1 METRSVEDFL
11 TVDEA
16 QNARGIHRSRSG
28 GYQDFLEEQEQWER
42 RDRERRMQR
51 YHGQR
56 NQGSDR
62 LYAPTFE
69 TVHRRVQ
76 SNENIKTRKEPTKKS
91 YHVREQK
98 PSYDLNQNVPLPSQ
112 LPVRQFSWKPDPTK
126 TKMQIV
132 IDQPT
137 PPTAAKETPRKSPSG
152 SPSSPSRPKLQ
163 FQFAALQNRFADITS
178 VCRPNMHVEAAN
190 PRDLTFAKIS
200 DEVNGFAFQLR
211 IWHDIVN
218 MDGMTRIDRTKRDI
232 VDKAA
237 RTLDRLV
244 DRADDL
250 QRHCAAAR
258 PRDLKT
264 VALPDADEDDEY
276 DGYSDD
282 EDDVYETKCLNSF
295 TYTDRNCRSEK
306 DITETLGYS
315 IQASLNSIRLQIQTL
330 SRLTRS
336 LQEAI
341 PDACDEVEGV
351 ERLVRD
357 VGKYFG
363 TEDALNRYHIDERF
377 AGKKALDEA
386 KAAAGSVR

>member
-28 GYQDFLEEQEQWER
+28 GYQDFLEDQVAWER

-76 SNENIKTRKEPTKKS
+76 SNEDIKPRKDATEKS

-98 PSYDLNQNVPLPSQ
+98 PAYDLNENVPLPSQ
-112 LPVRQFSWKPDPTK
+112 LPVKRQFSWKPDPSK
-126 TKMQIV
+126 TKMQII

-137 PPTAAKETPRKSPSG
+137 PPTTAKETPKSSPVG
-152 SPSSPSRPKLQ
+152 SPSSPSRPQLQ
-163 FQFAALQNRFADITS
+163 FQFAALQNRFADIAN
-178 VCRPNMHVEAAN
+178 VCRPNVHVEAAN

-200 DEVNGFAFQLR
+200 EEVNGFAFQLR

-218 MDGMTRIDRTKRDI
+218 MDGMTRIDRTRRD
-232 VDKAA
+232 VVHKAA
-237 RTLDRLV
+237 KTLDRLV
-244 DRADDL
+244 DRANDL
-250 QRHCAAAR
+250 ERDCEVAR
-258 PRDLKT
+258 PRDLKI
-264 VALPDADEDDEY
+264 VPLPEIDDEEEY
-276 DGYSDD
+276 DDYADD
-282 EDDVYETKCLNSF
+282 EENG
-295 TYTDRNCRSEK
+295 EK
-306 DITETLGYS
+306 DVTEMLGYS

-336 LQEAI
+336 LQEAP
-341 PDACDEVEGV
+341 PDACDEVEGI

-357 VGKYFG
+357 VGKFFG
-363 TEDALNRYHIDERF
+363 TEDALDRYHIDERF

-386 KAAAGSVR
+386 KVAAGFVR